1 MPVVK
6 RFLCLA
12 NSRKLSGRC
21 VAGRETDPNTR
32 SWIRPVSDR
41 PHQEVSERERQ
52 YKDGRDIK
60 VLDIIDVPLIQAQ
73 PSSYQS
79 ENWLL
84 DPGYYWAL
92 QGRVSWDE
100 LLDFCDEP
108 AQLWLN
114 NSSTLSGLNDRVAL
128 ADAQSLANSLFL
140 LYIEKL
146 SLRVF
151 APGEAFGDP
160 KRRVQADFCYNGVNY
175 WLRVT
180 DPLIERQY
188 LAGEDGD
195 YAVGECFITVS
206 LGEPYKGFCYKLVA
220 TIITPDYAG
229 TR

>member
-52 YKDGRDIK
+52 YKDGSDIK
-60 VLDIIDVPLIQAQ
+60 VLDIIDVPLIRAQ

-92 QGRVSWDE
+92 QGRASWDE
-100 LLDFCDEP
+100 LVDFRDEP
-108 AQLWLN
+108 PQLWLN
-114 NSSTLSGLNDRVAL
+114 DSSTFSGLNDRVAL
-128 ADAQSLANSLFL
+128 TDAQSLANSLFL
-140 LYIEKL
+140 LYIENL

-151 APGEAFGDP
+151 APGEAFGDH
-160 KRRVQADFCYNGVNY
+160 KRRVQANFCYNGVNY
-175 WLRVT
+175 WLWVT
-180 DPLIERQY
+180 DPLIERKY

-206 LGEPYKGFCYKLVA
+206 LGEPHKGFCYKLVA
-220 TIITPDYAG
+220 TIITPNYAG